1 MSDLTATTIPAAPAQ
16 VGSLAIKPE
25 LPPKTAADWVRD
37 MRMSHEV
44 NKTTVGVET
53 DRVTPELL
61 LATSKKLLNIAQRKQ
76 SDDPKDSLEFQ
87 RFYGPAEYFAEHIL
101 RDAGKVGR
109 NLLWKA
115 TNRGNVDFISAG
127 ALEQHVADVFYD
139 SKLAQMIDGSSPL
152 ETVDAA
158 YRTTRIGE
166 GGVSSVQSAP
176 DEMRTVEPSY
186 FGFIDPVRTSES
198 QRVGLDM
205 YMTKHSQKGSD
216 GKLYSKFINARTGK
230 EELVDSITAAKSV
243 VASNEMMNAKTST
256 IFAMGGE
263 TGVRLVPK
271 KDVDYY
277 LPRADEAY
285 SMAANMVTMPS
296 AVKEMRLLMGCLHPE
311 TNIMVLDK
319 NNLLSIVPAKQVA
332 VDGNS
337 IPGCDTKGK
346 ATCYPLRN
354 TIAKFPQKKK
364 WFKKV
369 VLQSGRV
376 LITSYDH
383 KWPVLRDGKQVLVRA
398 DKLEKGDK
406 TLRTLFQGV
415 PTRRTFLRTR
425 LINDAVAELLGCIVR
440 SVSLPDPDK
449 ARIVYQ
455 PLQKARIIE
464 AIERLQLKDT
474 YFYANNGDRCLAIK
488 DLDFIEWIKKHVGIS
503 LEDRHIPS
511 IILSA
516 GTALAGTFLNAY
528 TADATQVGIDS
539 NEDLWVLG
547 IPNKVTRDGL
557 ALLFARIGADTLY
570 RDAIRVDGTHLALKI
585 VMPNVTHGDSVVDPV
600 NFILEVEKVPFM
612 VDIDVN
618 DNLYATANGTI
629 THNSKYPLQAVSLVH
644 REAPL
649 VRGLDEASGK
659 DMASI
664 VGKYLGA
671 QYAKDGGN
679 VTAVRKDRIDVIYN
693 DGSKGAI
700 PLYHN
705 FPMNAKGYLTNKPVV
720 KAGQAFK
727 AGDLMAASNY
737 TDDKG
742 VAAIGTNLR
751 SGWISWKGGTFE
763 DAVVISEDAAKKLT
777 STTMYKNSVDL
788 DKTVKL
794 GKRNYMSWKPGEY
807 TKEQLDALDDNGI
820 IKPGATVRKGSPMI
834 LAVQIT
840 EPSPGTMGKR
850 ILTDIS
856 DVWES
861 DNEGVVTDVVKT
873 RKGVRIFTTVTEPAK
888 IGDKVA
894 GNHGNKCIISQIL
907 PKEQMPLGED
917 GKPLDILWSP
927 LGLVSRT
934 NASQIHE
941 TLLGKIAAKTGKIE
955 VMPAFYEGD
964 IYEYV
969 SNKLK
974 QNHLKDTE
982 DLTDPET
989 GKKIPGVLTGTTHV
1003 YKLKHIAD
1011 TKMSARG
1018 TDEYT
1023 AEGVPGGSGMTGCF
1037 PAAQT
1042 LMTLQGPQSIAKI
1055 CSKRMPEYVMTFDG
1069 TQWCYRRVTDWFT
1082 YKEQIENILH
1092 INTEYN
1098 ISTTGNKKWR
1108 HSTSIYPTKNHI
1120 MYMSDMSTKL
1130 AGELK
1135 EGDTLAGIG
1144 YVPTEDQRRALLGT
1158 MMGGSC
1164 ITVEGRVTCSHSV
1177 KQTPYNNFKY
1187 DLFKGLGATLSTE
1200 YKTSQ
1205 LYTKCGMPK
1214 QRTYCRILSIP
1225 RSSFVDEI
1233 EALTTE
1239 NRARHL
1245 TPTILEQMGELGFC
1259 IWFLDDGHLYNRS
1272 KTKGK
1277 VHLQAGIATNGFEAS
1292 EVLEAIEWLKTYFGV
1307 DKGISAK
1314 KEILSTGRVS
1324 YGIAM
1329 SMVVTR
1335 KIAEMVARN
1344 IPYTAIPKTK
1354 IWLRRFCKEVQQITP
1369 PKQHDVS
1376 NTLGIVPIRIKAIKP
1391 YVHDKPGITEI
1402 PVYDI
1407 TVDETHKYTLAGG
1420 ILCSNSKRYGVL
1432 EQGAMVGHGAFHNI
1446 VDAKL
1451 LRGQS
1456 NADFWRSIRTGDI
1469 PVIPGEPLVHKKF
1482 FAHLQGSGVNIN
1494 KTAQGITAFALSNQ
1508 GVKDLAGARELKSK
1522 DTYEAKNF
1530 RRLDGGLFGQDVF
1543 GMNGDKWGY
1552 IQLDEPLPN
1561 PAMEE
1566 PLALILNIPLKKFAA
1581 VASGKEEVDGMKS
1594 AADIKR
1600 RLEEINLPLET
1611 RRAKEAFK
1619 NASMSNKDKMLKRY
1633 VALDRMKRNGT
1644 HPADFMLDRIP
1655 VLPPIYRPI
1664 SSHSGLTMV
1673 SDSNYLY
1680 AQMMDSRDD
1689 FREAKAL
1696 PEEYQT
1702 QARENL
1708 YNSWKEL
1715 VGLHEPRD
1723 VKLKNKHVKGLL
1735 KWALGDS
1742 PKYSAFHRKVLGA
1755 SVDTVGRG
1763 VVVPN
1768 PRLKLNQVGI
1778 PINMAFGIM
1787 APFITRE
1794 MVKRGYTP
1802 VDAMKAVKNQTRQ
1815 ATDILKDVIKT
1826 HPVQMNRAPTLHKL
1840 GIMAFDPVLTTGSA
1854 IHVHP
1859 SIVAPFNMDFDG
1871 DMASIHVPVS
1881 DAARK
1886 EARDKMYPERNLIA
1900 MKDRKIAYK
1909 PEKEYMQGLY
1919 IATRLNPK
1927 GDVRPR
1933 TFETLADARQAAR
1946 DGLLEIDEPVKIL
1959 DRKLKK

>member
-1 MSDLTATTIPAAPAQ
+1 
-16 VGSLAIKPE
+16 
-25 LPPKTAADWVRD
+25 
-37 MRMSHEV
+37 
-44 NKTTVGVET
+44 
-53 DRVTPELL
+53 
-61 LATSKKLLNIAQRKQ
+61 
-76 SDDPKDSLEFQ
+76 
-87 RFYGPAEYFAEHIL
+87 
-101 RDAGKVGR
+101 
-109 NLLWKA
+109 
-115 TNRGNVDFISAG
+115 
-127 ALEQHVADVFYD
+127 
-139 SKLAQMIDGSSPL
+139 
-152 ETVDAA
+152 
-158 YRTTRIGE
+158 
-166 GGVSSVQSAP
+166 
-176 DEMRTVEPSY
+176 
-186 FGFIDPVRTSES
+186 
-198 QRVGLDM
+198 
-205 YMTKHSQKGSD
+205 
-216 GKLYSKFINARTGK
+216 
-230 EELVDSITAAKSV
+230 
-243 VASNEMMNAKTST
+243 
-256 IFAMGGE
+256 
-263 TGVRLVPK
+263 
-271 KDVDYY
+271 
-277 LPRADEAY
+277 
-285 SMAANMVTMPS
+285 
-296 AVKEMRLLMGCLHPE
+296 
-311 TNIMVLDK
+311 
-319 NNLLSIVPAKQVA
+319 
-332 VDGNS
+332 
-337 IPGCDTKGK
+337 
-346 ATCYPLRN
+346 
-354 TIAKFPQKKK
+354 
-364 WFKKV
+364 
-369 VLQSGRV
+369 
-376 LITSYDH
+376 
-383 KWPVLRDGKQVLVRA
+383 
-398 DKLEKGDK
+398 
-406 TLRTLFQGV
+406 
-415 PTRRTFLRTR
+415 
-425 LINDAVAELLGCIVR
+425 
-440 SVSLPDPDK
+440 
-449 ARIVYQ
+449 
-455 PLQKARIIE
+455 
-464 AIERLQLKDT
+464 
-474 YFYANNGDRCLAIK
+474 
-488 DLDFIEWIKKHVGIS
+488 
-503 LEDRHIPS
+503 
-511 IILSA
+511 
-516 GTALAGTFLNAY
+516 
-528 TADATQVGIDS
+528 
-539 NEDLWVLG
+539 
-547 IPNKVTRDGL
+547 
-557 ALLFARIGADTLY
+557 
-570 RDAIRVDGTHLALKI
+570 
-585 VMPNVTHGDSVVDPV
+585 
-600 NFILEVEKVPFM
+600 
-612 VDIDVN
+612 
-618 DNLYATANGTI
+618 
-629 THNSKYPLQAVSLVH
+629 
-644 REAPL
+644 
-649 VRGLDEASGK
+649 
-659 DMASI
+659 
-664 VGKYLGA
+664 
-671 QYAKDGGN
+671 
-679 VTAVRKDRIDVIYN
+679 
-693 DGSKGAI
+693 
-700 PLYHN
+700 
-705 FPMNAKGYLTNKPVV
+705 
-720 KAGQAFK
+720 
-727 AGDLMAASNY
+727 
-737 TDDKG
+737 
-742 VAAIGTNLR
+742 
-751 SGWISWKGGTFE
+751 
-763 DAVVISEDAAKKLT
+763 
-777 STTMYKNSVDL
+777 
-788 DKTVKL
+788 
-794 GKRNYMSWKPGEY
+794 
-807 TKEQLDALDDNGI
+807 
-820 IKPGATVRKGSPMI
+820 
-834 LAVQIT
+834 
-840 EPSPGTMGKR
+840 MGKR

-989 GKKIPGVLTGTTHV
+989 GKKIPGVLTGITHV

-1092 INTEYN
+1092 INTE
-1098 ISTTGNKKWR
+1098 SAPGAKVV
-1108 HSTSIYPTKNHI
+1108 SIYPTKNHI

-1135 EGDTLAGIG
+1135 EGDTLAGHA
-1144 YVPTEDQRRALLGT
+1144 ED
-1158 MMGGSC
+1158 
-1164 ITVEGRVTCSHSV
+1164 
-1177 KQTPYNNFKY
+1177 
-1187 DLFKGLGATLSTE
+1187 
-1200 YKTSQ
+1200 
-1205 LYTKCGMPK
+1205 
-1214 QRTYCRILSIP
+1214 
-1225 RSSFVDEI
+1225 
-1233 EALTTE
+1233 
-1239 NRARHL
+1239 
-1245 TPTILEQMGELGFC
+1245 
-1259 IWFLDDGHLYNRS
+1259 
-1272 KTKGK
+1272 
-1277 VHLQAGIATNGFEAS
+1277 
-1292 EVLEAIEWLKTYFGV
+1292 GV
-1307 DKGISAK
+1307 
-1314 KEILSTGRVS
+1314 
-1324 YGIAM
+1324 
-1329 SMVVTR
+1329 
-1335 KIAEMVARN
+1335 
-1344 IPYTAIPKTK
+1344 
-1354 IWLRRFCKEVQQITP
+1354 
-1369 PKQHDVS
+1369 
-1376 NTLGIVPIRIKAIKP
+1376 VPIRIKAIKP

-1543 GMNGDKWGY
+1543 GINGDKWGY

-1680 AQMMDSRDD
+1680 AQMMDARDD

-1859 SIVAPFNMDFDG
+1859 SIVTPFNMDFDG
-1871 DMASIHVPVS
+1871 DMATIHVPVS

-1886 EARDKMYPERNLIA
+1886 EARAKMYPERNLIA

-1946 DGLLEIDEPVKIL
+1946 DGLLEIDEPVNIL